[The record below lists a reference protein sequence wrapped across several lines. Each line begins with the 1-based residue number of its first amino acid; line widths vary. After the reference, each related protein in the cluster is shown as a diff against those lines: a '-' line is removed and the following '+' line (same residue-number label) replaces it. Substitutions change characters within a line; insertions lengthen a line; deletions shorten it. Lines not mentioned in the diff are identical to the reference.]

1 MVALVFSHSWRTGCR
16 NRLLLL
22 FLGLALVLAGPTTS
36 TAAPLRGSVSA
47 ETTDGYARL
56 VFVLSED
63 ADASARIA
71 GNVLIL
77 TFAKPVAVSID
88 SLPAQAPSYISEA
101 RRDPDGRAVRFALSR
116 KVTVNSMAAADKLFV
131 DLLPDTWQGPPPG
144 LPQDVVEELARLA
157 RDAERLEHL
166 AHQKEKQKKL
176 IPVPVHVAS
185 LPTFTRYVFD
195 VPDQISVSA
204 DRAKERLTLT
214 FDAPIPFDLSDAEAA
229 LPAAITS
236 IKAEVETDSALVRFS
251 FVNAVDV
258 RTFRDGKGYVVDIL
272 KGDAATAMHEKA
284 AAGGSPPPV
293 LEASPSVKPPA
304 METGKPNW
312 APPAIAAQM
321 PPAAAE
327 TMAPAARVQPTA
339 PEPAAPVARDTPTA
353 PEAATLAARS
363 PVNTAG
369 SGDSSSA
376 SPANTAG
383 SRRLQ
388 QRKSRPTPPAA
399 RGSSGAEGSPAVQQR
414 RSAAAMARVTQAAPQ
429 KPAAPAAPV
438 TPTAPESAA
447 PEASGRAITAEDAES
462 VRGKALAIGFGR
474 CCRAPCRHR
483 GPHARAGRGVSD
495 RTREIRVAGRCAAAS
510 KQARRYRSRRGV
522 ARRR

>member
-1 MVALVFSHSWRTGCR
+1 MVAQVSAHSWRTGCR

-56 VFVLSED
+56 VFVLNED
-63 ADASARIA
+63 VDASARIA

-77 TFAKPVAVSID
+77 SFAKPVAVSVN

-131 DLLPDTWQGPPPG
+131 DLLPDTWRGPPPG

-176 IPVPVHVAS
+176 VPVLVHVAS

-236 IKAEVETDSALVRFS
+236 IKAEVEIQFYFGS
-251 FVNAVDV
+251 FQL
-258 RTFRDGKGYVVDIL
+258 R
-272 KGDAATAMHEKA
+272 
-284 AAGGSPPPV
+284 
-293 LEASPSVKPPA
+293 
-304 METGKPNW
+304 
-312 APPAIAAQM
+312 Q
-321 PPAAAE
+321 
-327 TMAPAARVQPTA
+327 
-339 PEPAAPVARDTPTA
+339 
-353 PEAATLAARS
+353 
-363 PVNTAG
+363 
-369 SGDSSSA
+369 
-376 SPANTAG
+376 
-383 SRRLQ
+383 
-388 QRKSRPTPPAA
+388 
-399 RGSSGAEGSPAVQQR
+399 
-414 RSAAAMARVTQAAPQ
+414 
-429 KPAAPAAPV
+429 
-438 TPTAPESAA
+438 
-447 PEASGRAITAEDAES
+447 
-462 VRGKALAIGFGR
+462 
-474 CCRAPCRHR
+474 
-483 GPHARAGRGVSD
+483 
-495 RTREIRVAGRCAAAS
+495 
-510 KQARRYRSRRGV
+510 RSRCSHLP
-522 ARRR
+522 RR

>member
-1 MVALVFSHSWRTGCR
+1 MVALVSAHSWRTGRR

-63 ADASARIA
+63 VDASARIA

-77 TFAKPVAVSID
+77 TFAKPVAVSVD

-131 DLLPDTWQGPPPG
+131 DLLPDTWRGPPPG

-229 LPAAITS
+229 LPATIAS

-272 KGDAATAMHEKA
+272 KGDAAAAMHEKA
-284 AAGGSPPPV
+284 AAAGSPPPV

-327 TMAPAARVQPTA
+327 TY
-339 PEPAAPVARDTPTA
+339 
-353 PEAATLAARS
+353 
-363 PVNTAG
+363 G
-369 SGDSSSA
+369 SSSA
-376 SPANTAG
+376 SPANSAGACCSSSARSANSAGGGGSGSASPANSAGSGDSGSASPANSAGSGDSGSASHANTAG
-383 SRRLQ
+383 SG
-388 QRKSRPTPPAA
+388 
-399 RGSSGAEGSPAVQQR
+399 GSSGAKSSQQR
-414 RSAAAMARVTQAAPQ
+414 RRPPPWRASRKQRRKNLRLQRRQLRQQRRRVRPRRHRSSHHRRRCRKRPRQGACNRLRPLLPRALPPSWPPCTRWARSLRPNPRNPGRRKVRRR
-429 KPAAPAAPV
+429 V
-438 TPTAPESAA
+438 
-447 PEASGRAITAEDAES
+447 EASPAI
-462 VRGKALAIGFGR
+462 
-474 CCRAPCRHR
+474 P
-483 GPHARAGRGVSD
+483 
-495 RTREIRVAGRCAAAS
+495 
-510 KQARRYRSRRGV
+510 
-522 ARRR
+522 